1 MSSLIIPLRSNKMEN
16 FCQILN
22 SFILN
27 KLIMFNVSYFLV
39 VFFFYLI
46 KTNLFNLI
54 SLKITISIA
63 LTTSN
68 FNVDIRNLKESN
80 DTTWHWWKKLR
91 SLIEENSKMNVSLVL
106 TPDLPASD
114 EIERWFAEPVR
125 SLTIPTSLFMTNK
138 SGFPVLPRPHQ
149 IFVKKFFEVI

>member
-1 MSSLIIPLRSNKMEN
+1 MEN